1 MIKIAICDDERRFVD
16 QIRDILEECCEEIGQ
31 MVYIEGFYDG
41 RMLLDQYSCQFD
53 VVFLDIRMPQMDSM
67 EAAKKIRERDPNVTI
82 VFLTSVIDWA
92 IKGYDVKAANYLRKP
107 VKKEK
112 LICEI
117 DAWIENTRMKKQEC
131 LLVENKEGQFRIP
144 IGLISYVETYD
155 RNLLIHTEKREIV
168 CYKKLKQIKE
178 RLEPYGFAQ
187 SHKGILV
194 NMSFVNNISGNEI
207 VLITKDKLQISR
219 SMKKEFMQRLA
230 VYLGGKL

>member
-16 QIRDILEECCEEIGQ
+16 QIRDILEEYCEEIGQ

-53 VVFLDIRMPQMDSM
+53 VVFLDIRMPQMDGM

-117 DAWIENTRMKKQEC
+117 DAWIENTRMK
-131 LLVENKEGQFRIP
+131 
-144 IGLISYVETYD
+144 
-155 RNLLIHTEKREIV
+155 
-168 CYKKLKQIKE
+168 
-178 RLEPYGFAQ
+178 
-187 SHKGILV
+187 
-194 NMSFVNNISGNEI
+194 
-207 VLITKDKLQISR
+207 
-219 SMKKEFMQRLA
+219 
-230 VYLGGKL
+230 

>member
-1 MIKIAICDDERRFVD
+1 M
-16 QIRDILEECCEEIGQ
+16 
-31 MVYIEGFYDG
+31 
-41 RMLLDQYSCQFD
+41 
-53 VVFLDIRMPQMDSM
+53 
-67 EAAKKIRERDPNVTI
+67 
-82 VFLTSVIDWA
+82 
-92 IKGYDVKAANYLRKP
+92 
-107 VKKEK
+107 
-112 LICEI
+112 
-117 DAWIENTRMKKQEC
+117 
-131 LLVENKEGQFRIP
+131 
-144 IGLISYVETYD
+144 
-155 RNLLIHTEKREIV
+155 IHTEKREIV